1 MKIPAT
7 LSLIHI
13 SLAELIAQQRER
25 SFHTYGYRR
34 MWLWLKSQSIY
45 RDPKTVLRIMKQYD
59 LLSEIRRPRKWRQMG
74 QQLHKY
80 ENLLNR
86 EFHTDKPNSKW
97 VTDISYIL
105 SLIHISFPAEK
116 SGVNAT
122 IVGKPAAWI
131 AEQAGIKVP
140 ANTKI
145 LIARIPDCLL
155 YTSRCV

>member
-1 MKIPAT
+1 MFRG
-7 LSLIHI
+7 
-13 SLAELIAQQRER
+13 QREDR
-25 SFHTYGYRR
+25 GKMPHQE

-97 VTDISYIL
+97 VTDISYIHTKQGVLYL
-105 SLIHISFPAEK
+105 SYDP
-116 SGVNAT
+116 
-122 IVGKPAAWI
+122 
-131 AEQAGIKVP
+131 
-140 ANTKI
+140 
-145 LIARIPDCLL
+145 
-155 YTSRCV
+155 